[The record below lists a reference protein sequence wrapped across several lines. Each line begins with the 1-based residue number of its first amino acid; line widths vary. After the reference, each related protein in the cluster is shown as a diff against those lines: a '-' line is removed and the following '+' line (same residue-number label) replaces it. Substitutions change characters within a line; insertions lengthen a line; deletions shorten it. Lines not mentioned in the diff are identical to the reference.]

1 MQAKSERDS
10 RFELLRIFA
19 MLLIIGSHIAEH
31 GDGNNWNI
39 WRQPVS
45 GGFGT
50 AAVLGIWGQ
59 LGVSLFVILTSWFLC
74 DGGSFHFRKV
84 LQIILQSYVICI
96 LLAAVIWIPG
106 VEPIS
111 RSVLE
116 NVLLGPFSNQ
126 YWFILTYL
134 VFYMLTPFLR
144 KAVTGMEDRQLR
156 RLVLVLTVL
165 IPVYRFFI
173 SDTGITGSLGDFCYL
188 FLAAACLKR
197 TRGNFLERH
206 AVLGALL
213 AATVGILSMF
223 FLNYMGRT
231 TGNTFWYAEMG
242 QVVGRYPV
250 MFCLAFCLFY
260 IFMNHLRSFHSPAV
274 NRIAGTVFGVYLIH
288 ENMLLRGYDAHP
300 ASLLW
305 DGLLHMDVW
314 AEKPELL
321 FALYWVLCTVLVFA
335 LCSLLEMV
343 RKVITDDLILGRMK
357 WIGRLCDRFDRWYVP
372 DNKMV

>member
-1 MQAKSERDS
+1 MQTKSERDS

-31 GDGNNWNI
+31 GDGNSWNI
-39 WRQPVS
+39 WRQPLS
-45 GGFGT
+45 EGFGVS
-50 AAVLGIWGQ
+50 AILGIWGQ

-96 LLAAVIWIPG
+96 LLTAAVWISG
-106 VEPIS
+106 AEPVS
-111 RSVLE
+111 RSVLV

-144 KAVTGMEDRQLR
+144 KAVAGLENRYLR
-156 RLVLVLTVL
+156 KLVVVLTIL

-173 SDTGITGSLGDFCYL
+173 SDAGITGSLGDFCYL
-188 FLAAACLKR
+188 FLATACLKR
-197 TRGNFLERH
+197 TSGNFLERH
-206 AVLGALL
+206 AVPVAFLTGAI
-213 AATVGILSMF
+213 GILSMF
-223 FLNYMGRT
+223 LLNFLGRT

-242 QVVGRYPV
+242 QIVGRYPV

-260 IFMNHLRSFHSPAV
+260 IFGDHIGSFYNDTV
-274 NRIAGTVFGVYLIH
+274 NRVAGTVFGVYLIH

-305 DGLLHMDVW
+305 DGLLHMNIW
-314 AEKPELL
+314 AEKKELL
-321 FALYWVLCTVLVFA
+321 FALYWILCTVLVFV

-343 RKVITDDLILGRMK
+343 RKIIFDDLIFGRMK